1 MNNENVV
8 YKVVIVHDLGDCP
21 IMSSHKY
28 FYKREDTEAF
38 INETNQRLDCTAY
51 LVKEEYQD

>member
-28 FYKREDTEAF
+28 FLQT
-38 INETNQRLDCTAY
+38 
-51 LVKEEYQD
+51 